1 MPVSMPMPTVSSP
14 FGANDS
20 FAPDSEMPFSN
31 FNSEF
36 EFYDAEDSTTPNPDF
51 IDLHAGNP
59 LHFADPK
66 ALIGNPPGQIGSTK
80 VTSYSIPSH
89 RGSSSS
95 SSSPE
100 SIGSSPKTSQTSGD
114 VMMADGHMTSWK
126 FEDSAAHN
134 DSSFNT
140 LFDSMDPSSLDMSH
154 VFDFDSASSSP
165 SPPSN
170 SAQSTLASPQ
180 FSASTAPRSPRT
192 KRHKGHHKVQSVS
205 RASLLIN
212 KRQSQLTVLKQKSLT
227 KSMNGLKTSGSRD
240 VSPASNPIASH
251 ESSPAAIFNSPS
263 PDHNMN
269 FFSNMSG
276 LGVSAV
282 WPQQVASLQTGGQVS
297 QVNPNLTSIPQNH
310 GLPSYIPQ
318 PSLSNAPRPRLFV
331 QPTPLKS
338 RVETQIPIK
347 LTIHHLPPGIKRIHL
362 PTHTIS
368 KPKLLSR
375 PPAVRV
381 PDMLELYTMLV
392 CTSAMTD
399 PVKRERAFARA
410 AAAQHDY
417 RGVKPVEEKPEDE
430 DNKPQ
435 NGGEVRICSGC
446 ITRERKRAGRKKH
459 KKPEEEELWNRFE
472 SQRVI
477 VFNTQEVKEWQPV
490 TPHMAD
496 PTGAGLRESV
506 PEGTMQVDA
515 PMRIACY
522 CRHHGEKMGFQV
534 IFTVKDYQDNVVAQQ
549 LSSSI
554 MITDDHKTHLPAT
567 STMQNSSNL
576 NVAATIPQPTA
587 PDVKPIATMPFQP
600 PQSCELQNHG
610 GNAAFTYPPVT
621 SAQCTSVTA
630 TPRTMSRQPSPTLQP
645 GQISRKRKASG
656 SGKVPNGLAMTKIEN
671 QASSGLPNSL
681 QSDSTAASAT
691 PSPFSPNLGTFPLTS
706 EALFSHG
713 GHSALGNIPP
723 FATGPP
729 TPNSNGAEQL
739 IFPSNRTLSL
749 DNLPPQLFSAP
760 PTANPSRA
768 PSPNQLR
775 EISQGLY
782 NSNAG
787 ATPSRAP
794 QPMIYKIIPGEGPKS
809 GGVEVTILGSGF
821 TNGGLEVMFGEHRA
835 TTTTFWGETS
845 LVCLL
850 PPSPIAGVV
859 PVSIKHPSVPVQ
871 HVFSNNQ
878 QPLFRYVDDDEHRLI
893 RTALTV
899 LGNKLGGKI
908 TDVADI
914 ARNIIYG
921 PAGSGGSWSS
931 GSGNGQAPGSN
942 NFNSHQQDSDVEAGL
957 LRVLELI
964 DLDDSPNK
972 ARINLR
978 RSSGQTMLHLA
989 CSLGMVRF
997 VAGLLSRGANV
1008 GIRDKGGFTAL
1019 HMAAMNDY
1027 SEIVRRLIMK
1037 GADPTMRSL
1046 SGLTPADVAR
1056 SNDVI
1061 RILRR
1066 IETHSRSRSGSSRHS
1081 RVSSASSLRS
1091 LWDPPSMTPVKR
1103 DEFLDESKGSD
1114 EESSEVDEGDSSA
1127 DVDSEEEEQ
1136 DYVKMMDRGRP
1147 RLEVSDAR
1155 PAVPAGPVSPS
1166 AAMAAV
1172 RDHFAAQIQQF
1183 QHSMAMQFQ
1192 NFPQL
1197 QVPQMLQMPQNMQTM
1212 LPDAQA
1218 YLNSPSVV
1226 QRISSLVPTIRGTGD
1241 QSATDNRWSF
1251 FGSKE
1256 APPPAYEEIFPQKD
1270 LDTKQASA
1278 AQAAADFEADTKCTA
1293 LFDQEEVTE
1302 TEVAETSASGS
1313 KQVVPDMLH
1322 VGRKKAITREQ
1333 QENLQRAHAAS
1344 LKTGSSDKMLWFF
1357 WVPVLVFVLGAMLI
1371 SVAPSLFSD
1380 AVRTVTSYCA
1390 SDDMPSVP
1398 RQLLRR
1404 ANERLLEI
1412 L

>member
-1 MPVSMPMPTVSSP
+1 
-14 FGANDS
+14 
-20 FAPDSEMPFSN
+20 
-31 FNSEF
+31 
-36 EFYDAEDSTTPNPDF
+36 
-51 IDLHAGNP
+51 
-59 LHFADPK
+59 
-66 ALIGNPPGQIGSTK
+66 
-80 VTSYSIPSH
+80 
-89 RGSSSS
+89 
-95 SSSPE
+95 
-100 SIGSSPKTSQTSGD
+100 
-114 VMMADGHMTSWK
+114 
-126 FEDSAAHN
+126 
-134 DSSFNT
+134 
-140 LFDSMDPSSLDMSH
+140 
-154 VFDFDSASSSP
+154 
-165 SPPSN
+165 
-170 SAQSTLASPQ
+170 
-180 FSASTAPRSPRT
+180 
-192 KRHKGHHKVQSVS
+192 
-205 RASLLIN
+205 
-212 KRQSQLTVLKQKSLT
+212 
-227 KSMNGLKTSGSRD
+227 
-240 VSPASNPIASH
+240 
-251 ESSPAAIFNSPS
+251 
-263 PDHNMN
+263 
-269 FFSNMSG
+269 
-276 LGVSAV
+276 
-282 WPQQVASLQTGGQVS
+282 
-297 QVNPNLTSIPQNH
+297 
-310 GLPSYIPQ
+310 
-318 PSLSNAPRPRLFV
+318 
-331 QPTPLKS
+331 
-338 RVETQIPIK
+338 
-347 LTIHHLPPGIKRIHL
+347 
-362 PTHTIS
+362 
-368 KPKLLSR
+368 
-375 PPAVRV
+375 
-381 PDMLELYTMLV
+381 MLV

-399 PVKRERAFARA
+399 PVKRERAFVRA

-417 RGVKPVEEKPEDE
+417 RAAKAVDEKSEEEDE
-430 DNKPQ
+430 KPQ

-472 SQRVI
+472 SKRVI

-534 IFTVKDYQDNVVAQQ
+534 IFTVKDYQDNVIAQQ

-567 STMQNSSNL
+567 STIQSSNS
-576 NVAATIPQPTA
+576 NNNIAVISQPIIPDMKSVTA
-587 PDVKPIATMPFQP
+587 PMPFQQHP
-600 PQSCELQNHG
+600 SSDPRDHG
-610 GNAAFTYPPVT
+610 NNTTFTYSPGNTTIHNP
-621 SAQCTSVTA
+621 QCTPITS
-630 TPRTMSRQPSPTLQP
+630 TPRTMSRQPSPTRQS

-656 SGKVPNGLAMTKIEN
+656 SGKVPNGLTMTKIEN
-671 QASSGLPNSL
+671 QTSPTLSNSL
-681 QSDSTAASAT
+681 QSESTAPSAA
-691 PSPFSPNLGTFPLTS
+691 PSPFSPNLGTFPLTAD
-706 EALFSHG
+706 ALFSHG
-713 GHSALGNIPP
+713 GHSALPQA

-782 NSNAG
+782 SSNRG
-787 ATPSRAP
+787 TTPARAS

-821 TNGGLEVMFGEHRA
+821 TNGGLEVMFGEYRA

-859 PVSIKHPSVPVQ
+859 PVSIKQPSAPPQ
-871 HVFSNNQ
+871 HVFGNNQ

-921 PAGSGGSWSS
+921 PAGNGGSWSS
-931 GSGNGQAPGSN
+931 SGSGSSQAPGSN
-942 NFNSHQQDSDVEAGL
+942 NFNSHKQDSDVETGL

-1008 GIRDKGGFTAL
+1008 GVRDKGGFTAL
-1019 HMAAMNDY
+1019 HMAAMNDHP
-1027 SEIVRRLIMK
+1027 EIVRRLIMK

-1056 SNDVI
+1056 SDDVI

-1091 LWDPPSMTPVKR
+1091 LWDPPSMTPAKR
-1103 DEFLDESKGSD
+1103 DEFLDEIKDND
-1114 EESSEVDEGDSSA
+1114 EDSSN
-1127 DVDSEEEEQ
+1127 DDSDSVDIDSEEEEQ
-1136 DYVKMMDRGRP
+1136 NYVDMMQLRDRP
-1147 RLEVSDAR
+1147 RLEVPAAR
-1155 PAVPAGPVSPS
+1155 REVHPGPVSPG

-1172 RDHFAAQIQQF
+1172 RDHFAAQLQQF

-1197 QVPQMLQMPQNMQTM
+1197 QVPQMLQMPHNMQTM
-1212 LPDAQA
+1212 LPDAQT

-1226 QRISSLVPTIRGTGD
+1226 QRISSLVPTIRSSGD
-1241 QSATDNRWSF
+1241 QSADNRWSF
-1251 FGSKE
+1251 FGSKD
-1256 APPPAYEEIFPQKD
+1256 ALPPAYEEIYPQKD

-1278 AQAAADFEADTKCTA
+1278 AQAAAEFEADSKCAA
-1293 LFDQEEVTE
+1293 LFDQD
-1302 TEVAETSASGS
+1302 VAETTDSR
-1313 KQVVPDMLH
+1313 QVPEFLH

-1333 QENLQRAHAAS
+1333 QQNLQRAHAAS

-1357 WVPVLVFVLGAMLI
+1357 WVPVLIFVLGAMLI

-1380 AVRTVTSYCA
+1380 AAKTVTSYA
-1390 SDDMPSVP
+1390 GGVAGP

-1404 ANERLLEI
+1404 VNERLLEV

>member
-1 MPVSMPMPTVSSP
+1 MSTSSPP
-14 FGANDS
+14 FGANHT
-20 FAPDSEMPFSN
+20 FAPDSGMPSYN
-31 FNSEF
+31 FPSEF
-36 EFYDAEDSTTPNPDF
+36 ELFDVEDSQISSTTGF
-51 IDLHAGNP
+51 LDLHGDSP
-59 LHFADPK
+59 LQFGDPK
-66 ALIGNPPGQIGSTK
+66 TLLGNSPGQVNPTTK
-80 VTSYSIPSH
+80 LPIYHLPSH
-89 RGSSSS
+89 RGSMSS
-95 SSSPE
+95 SSSPRSNE
-100 SIGSSPKTSQTSGD
+100 SSPKTSQTSGD
-114 VMMADGHMTSWK
+114 VMMADGHLASWK
-126 FEDSAAHN
+126 IEDAAAHSDTN
-134 DSSFNT
+134 FNMF
-140 LFDSMDPSSLDMSH
+140 LDSMDPSSLDMSH
-154 VFDFDSASSSP
+154 VFDFESASTSP
-165 SPPSN
+165 SPPAN
-170 SAQSTLASPQ
+170 TARSTLASAE
-180 FSASTAPRSPRT
+180 FSTSATPGSPRV
-192 KRHKGHHKVQSVS
+192 KRHKGHHKVP
-205 RASLLIN
+205 
-212 KRQSQLTVLKQKSLT
+212 T
-227 KSMNGLKTSGSRD
+227 SMKGLKTSGSREA
-240 VSPASNPIASH
+240 SPASNPSLSK

-263 PDHNMN
+263 PDNN
-269 FFSNMSG
+269 ISFFSNLSG

-282 WPQQVASLQTGGQVS
+282 WPQQHVASLQNGGQAS
-297 QVNPNLTSIPQNH
+297 QVRPETTNIPTQSH
-310 GLPSYIPQ
+310 GFPSYVPQ
-318 PSLSNAPRPRLFV
+318 PSISSRPPPRLFV

-368 KPKLLSR
+368 KPKLLSK
-375 PPAVRV
+375 PAAVRA

-392 CTSAMTD
+392 CSSAMMD
-399 PVKRERAFARA
+399 PAKQKRAFARA

-417 RGVKPVEEKPEDE
+417 RGVKPLEEKPEDE

-459 KKPEEEELWNRFE
+459 KKPEEEELWNRYE
-472 SQRVI
+472 NQRVI

-506 PEGTMQVDA
+506 PEGTMQVDV

-534 IFTVKDYQDNVVAQQ
+534 IFTVKDYQDNVIAQQ

-554 MITDDHKTHLPAT
+554 MITDDHKTHLPASSMT
-567 STMQNSSNL
+567 QNPNNSNIA
-576 NVAATIPQPTA
+576 VTTAQPTA
-587 PDVKPIATMPFQP
+587 IADAKSVNAPMSFQHQP
-600 PQSCELQNHG
+600 STDLRD
-610 GNAAFTYPPVT
+610 NANNAVFTYPPGAPTVPN
-621 SAQCTSVTA
+621 SQCTPVIA
-630 TPRTMSRQPSPTLQP
+630 TPRTASRQTSPNLQP
-645 GQISRKRKASG
+645 GQMSRKRKASG
-656 SGKVPNGLAMTKIEN
+656 SGKLPNGLAMTKIEN
-671 QASSGLPNSL
+671 PTSSALPNGL
-681 QSDSTAASAT
+681 QSDSAAASASA
-691 PSPFSPNLGTFPLTS
+691 SPFSPNMGNFPLTAD
-706 EALFSHG
+706 ALFSHG
-713 GHSALGNIPP
+713 GHSTLNNMPQA

-739 IFPSNRTLSL
+739 IFPSSRTLSL

-782 NSNAG
+782 NS
-787 ATPSRAP
+787 TPGTSSARAP

-821 TNGGLEVMFGEHRA
+821 TNGGLEVMFGEQRA
-835 TTTTFWGETS
+835 ATTTFWGETS

-850 PPSPIAGVV
+850 PPAAAAGVV
-859 PVSIKHPSVPVQ
+859 PVSIKQPGTPVQ
-871 HVFSNNQ
+871 HAFNNHQ

-921 PAGSGGSWSS
+921 PAGNGGSWSS
-931 GSGNGQAPGSN
+931 SGSGSGQAPSNN
-942 NFNSHQQDSDVEAGL
+942 NFNNHQQDSDVETVL

-972 ARINLR
+972 PRINLR

-989 CSLGMVRF
+989 CSLGMIRF
-997 VAGLLSRGANV
+997 VAGLLSRGANA
-1008 GIRDKGGFTAL
+1008 GLRDKGGYTPL
-1019 HMAAMNDY
+1019 HMAAMNDHP
-1027 SEIVRRLIMK
+1027 EIVRRLIMK

-1046 SGLTPADVAR
+1046 SGLTPADVAQ
-1056 SNDVI
+1056 SSDVI

-1066 IETHSRSRSGSSRHS
+1066 IETHSRSRSGSSRLS
-1081 RVSSASSLRS
+1081 KVNSASSLRS
-1091 LWDPPSMTPVKR
+1091 LWDPPPMTPAKQGESSDDTR
-1103 DEFLDESKGSD
+1103 DSD
-1114 EESSEVDEGDSSA
+1114 EETSDDDS
-1127 DVDSEEEEQ
+1127 VEIDSEEEEREYA
-1136 DYVKMMDRGRP
+1136 DMINPSASRP
-1147 RLEVSDAR
+1147 RLEVLGVRQQEIHPGPIS
-1155 PAVPAGPVSPS
+1155 PAAT
-1166 AAMAAV
+1166 MAAV
-1172 RDHFAAQIQQF
+1172 RDHFAAQLQQF

-1218 YLNSPSVV
+1218 YLQSPSVV
-1226 QRISSLVPTIRGTGD
+1226 QRISSLVPTIRGSGD
-1241 QSATDNRWSF
+1241 QSSTDNKWSF

-1256 APPPAYEEIFPQKD
+1256 TTPPPAYEEIYPQKD

-1278 AQAAADFEADTKCTA
+1278 AQAAADFEADSKCAA
-1293 LFDQEEVTE
+1293 LFDQKVVEMADSNEVPE
-1302 TEVAETSASGS
+1302 L
-1313 KQVVPDMLH
+1313 LH

-1357 WVPVLVFVLGAMLI
+1357 WVPVLILVLGAMLI
-1371 SVAPSLFSD
+1371 SVAPSLLSD
-1380 AVRTVTSYCA
+1380 ATKTIISYA
-1390 SDDMPSVP
+1390 TGMEGP
-1398 RQLLRR
+1398 RQLLCR
-1404 ANERLLEI
+1404 ANERLLKA

>member
-1 MPVSMPMPTVSSP
+1 
-14 FGANDS
+14 
-20 FAPDSEMPFSN
+20 
-31 FNSEF
+31 
-36 EFYDAEDSTTPNPDF
+36 
-51 IDLHAGNP
+51 
-59 LHFADPK
+59 
-66 ALIGNPPGQIGSTK
+66 
-80 VTSYSIPSH
+80 
-89 RGSSSS
+89 
-95 SSSPE
+95 
-100 SIGSSPKTSQTSGD
+100 
-114 VMMADGHMTSWK
+114 
-126 FEDSAAHN
+126 
-134 DSSFNT
+134 
-140 LFDSMDPSSLDMSH
+140 
-154 VFDFDSASSSP
+154 
-165 SPPSN
+165 
-170 SAQSTLASPQ
+170 
-180 FSASTAPRSPRT
+180 
-192 KRHKGHHKVQSVS
+192 
-205 RASLLIN
+205 
-212 KRQSQLTVLKQKSLT
+212 
-227 KSMNGLKTSGSRD
+227 
-240 VSPASNPIASH
+240 
-251 ESSPAAIFNSPS
+251 
-263 PDHNMN
+263 
-269 FFSNMSG
+269 
-276 LGVSAV
+276 
-282 WPQQVASLQTGGQVS
+282 
-297 QVNPNLTSIPQNH
+297 
-310 GLPSYIPQ
+310 
-318 PSLSNAPRPRLFV
+318 
-331 QPTPLKS
+331 
-338 RVETQIPIK
+338 
-347 LTIHHLPPGIKRIHL
+347 
-362 PTHTIS
+362 
-368 KPKLLSR
+368 
-375 PPAVRV
+375 
-381 PDMLELYTMLV
+381 MLELYTMLV

-410 AAAQHDY
+410 AVAQHDH
-417 RGVKPVEEKPEDE
+417 RGVKGVDDQPEDE

-472 SQRVI
+472 KQRVI

-567 STMQNSSNL
+567 STMQNSNNP
-576 NVAATIPQPTA
+576 NVPVATTQPTA
-587 PDVKPIATMPFQP
+587 PDVKPVTTSMPFQQQP
-600 PQSCELQNHG
+600 SADLQNHG
-610 GNAAFTYPPVT
+610 GNPAFTYPPAV
-621 SAQCTSVTA
+621 SAVPNPQCTSVTA

-645 GQISRKRKASG
+645 GQMSRKRKASG
-656 SGKVPNGLAMTKIEN
+656 SSKVPNGLTMTKIEN
-671 QASSGLPNSL
+671 QTTSGLPNGL
-681 QSDSTAASAT
+681 QSDSTAVSAT

-713 GHSALGNIPP
+713 GHSALNNVPQA

-782 NSNAG
+782 NPNAG
-787 ATPSRAP
+787 AALSRAP

-859 PVSIKHPSVPVQ
+859 PVSIKQPSVPVQ

-921 PAGSGGSWSS
+921 PAGNGGSWNSS
-931 GSGNGQAPGSN
+931 GSGSGQAPGGN
-942 NFNSHQQDSDVEAGL
+942 NFSTHLQDSDVETGL

-997 VAGLLSRGANV
+997 VAGLLSRGVNV

-1019 HMAAMNDY
+1019 HMAAMNDHP
-1027 SEIVRRLIMK
+1027 EIVRRLIMK

-1066 IETHSRSRSGSSRHS
+1066 IETHSRSRSGSSHHS

-1091 LWDPPSMTPVKR
+1091 LWDPPSMSPAKR
-1103 DEFLDESKGSD
+1103 DEFLDDSRGSD
-1114 EESSEVDEGDSSA
+1114 EESSEDDNDSSA
-1127 DVDSEEEEQ
+1127 NVDSEEEEE
-1136 DYVKMMDRGRP
+1136 DFMKMMDRGRP
-1147 RLEVSDAR
+1147 RLEVPNAR

-1197 QVPQMLQMPQNMQTM
+1197 QVPQMLQMPQNMQMM

-1226 QRISSLVPTIRGTGD
+1226 QRISSLVPNIRGSGD
-1241 QSATDNRWSF
+1241 QSSTDNRWSF
-1251 FGSKE
+1251 FGSKD
-1256 APPPAYEEIFPQKD
+1256 APPPAYEEIYPQKD

-1278 AQAAADFEADTKCTA
+1278 AQAAAEFEADNKCAA
-1293 LFDQEEVTE
+1293 LFDQE
-1302 TEVAETSASGS
+1302 VAETS
-1313 KQVVPDMLH
+1313 KTNEVPELLH

-1357 WVPVLVFVLGAMLI
+1357 WVPVLIFILGAMLI

-1380 AVRTVTSYCA
+1380 AAKTVASYA
-1390 SDDMPSVP
+1390 GEIAGP

-1404 ANERLLEI
+1404 VNERLLEV